1 MVSIAHGDRRGH
13 GSHRPGAG
21 QGGFTL
27 IELTLVMLVIGLMM
41 AITLPKFRNIGGGDM
56 KLEARTLIGQI
67 QGLYSEATFTR
78 RQHRLVF
85 DLDRNRYWGEAEVPS
100 KRQRDEQGR
109 PILTKKVFRPVT
121 RDFLKPVTLP
131 RGVELTDV
139 IAGAFGKRSGGT
151 VYTNFYPLG
160 RTDFTTIH
168 LEDDD
173 SDVMTLMI
181 NPVTGRVTVADN
193 YLEQVTVADNY
204 LEQVTG

>member
-1 MVSIAHGDRRGH
+1 MTAIGH
-13 GSHRPGAG
+13 GGPHRRTWAG

-85 DLDRNRYWGEAEVPS
+85 DLDANRYWGEAEVPTPP
-100 KRQRDEQGR
+100 QRDESGR
-109 PILTKKVFRPVT
+109 PVLAKKVFQPVT

-131 RGVELTDV
+131 AGVELTDV
-139 IAGAFGKRSGGT
+139 IAGAFGKRSGGV

-160 RTDFTTIH
+160 RSDFTTIH
-168 LEDDD
+168 LEDDA
-173 SDVMTLMI
+173 SDVMTLMV
-181 NPVTGRVTVADN
+181 NPITGRVTVSDS
-193 YLEQVTVADNY
+193 Y